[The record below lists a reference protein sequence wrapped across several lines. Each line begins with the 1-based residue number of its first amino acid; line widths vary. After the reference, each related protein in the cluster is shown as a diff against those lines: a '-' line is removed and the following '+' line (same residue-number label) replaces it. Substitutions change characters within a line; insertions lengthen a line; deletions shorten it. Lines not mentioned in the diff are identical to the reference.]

1 MSEELYIAGSCN
13 IGTREIMRRRIVA
26 LSGLLFAVITASAVL
41 AEGANKS
48 TRWAVFVP
56 LLVASIGWIQS
67 RRKFCLAYG
76 LAGTFNFGRM
86 GDIKRVIDPISRNAD
101 RKTALTILLQSIALA
116 FAVTLVFT
124 FCLFN
129 ENYR

>member
-1 MSEELYIAGSCN
+1 MSEDLYIAGSCN

-26 LSGLLFAVITASAVL
+26 LSGLLFAVITATAVL
-41 AEGANKS
+41 SADSPKS
-48 TRWAVFVP
+48 ARWALFVP
-56 LLVASIGWIQS
+56 LLVAAIGWIQS

-116 FAVTLVFT
+116 FAVTLVFY
-124 FCLFN
+124 FFPL
-129 ENYR
+129 

>member
-26 LSGLLFAVITASAVL
+26 LSGLLFAAITASAVL
-41 AEGANKS
+41 SADANKS
-48 TRWAVFVP
+48 TRWAVFLP
-56 LLVASIGWIQS
+56 LLVAAIGWIQS

-86 GDIKRVIDPISRNAD
+86 GDIKRVIDPVSRNAD
-101 RKTALTILLQSIALA
+101 RKTAVTILLQSLALA
-116 FAVTLVFT
+116 FAITLVFY
-124 FCLFN
+124 FLPV
-129 ENYR
+129 

>member
-1 MSEELYIAGSCN
+1 MSEDLYIAGSCN

-26 LSGLLFAVITASAVL
+26 LSGLLFAVITATAVL
-41 AEGANKS
+41 SADSPKS
-48 TRWAVFVP
+48 ARWALFVP
-56 LLVASIGWIQS
+56 LLVAAIGWIQS

-116 FAVTLVFT
+116 FVITLVFY
-124 FCLFN
+124 FLPL
-129 ENYR
+129 